1 MAITAPTDPLSA
13 LILAPFSAD
22 ALGRLSQ
29 RMDVTYESWLKTLK
43 IHDPDELADRINAL
57 GATALIVETDFVFAE
72 TLEQVGSL
80 RFVGVCRAALN
91 HVDVDAATEHGVLV
105 VNAPARNARAVAE
118 HVLGLMI
125 ALARRI
131 PEADRYVKEGSWKS
145 PVEPYLCLR
154 GIELGGRSLGI
165 VGLGAIGRQLA
176 SIASAIGMDVLAY
189 DPYVTRYS
197 GGELTDLR
205 SLLARSDFIATLA
218 PINSE
223 TTALLDAGALSLVRP
238 GAFLIMASGFAIA
251 DRTALLEA
259 LETGPLAG
267 AAIDVFD
274 THPVAPDSPLLS
286 AENVLLTPH
295 IAGATEETIFRHSDM
310 VAGDL
315 IRFLDGMMPLNA
327 VNPQAIDLPVG

>member
-1 MAITAPTDPLSA
+1 M
-13 LILAPFSAD
+13 APFSAD
-22 ALGRLSQ
+22 VLARLAR
-29 RMDVTYESWLKTLK
+29 RMDITYESWLETLK

-57 GATALIVETDFVFAE
+57 GAAALIVETDFIFAE
-72 TLEQVGSL
+72 TLEQVSTL

-91 HVDVDAATEHGVLV
+91 HIDVGAATEHGVLV
-105 VNAPARNARAVAE
+105 VNAPARNGRAVAE

-131 PEADRYVKEGSWKS
+131 PEADRYVKEGCWKS
-145 PVEPYLCLR
+145 PVEPYRSLR
-154 GIELGGRSLGI
+154 GIELGGRRLGI

-176 SIASAIGMDVLAY
+176 SIASAIGMDVLAC
-189 DPYVTRYS
+189 DPYVTES
-197 GGELTDLR
+197 GGCELTDLK

-223 TTALLDAGALSLVRP
+223 TTAMLDAEALSLVRP
-238 GAFLIMASGFAIA
+238 GAFLVMASGIAIA
-251 DRTALLEA
+251 DRAALLEA
-259 LETGPLAG
+259 LEAGPLAG

-286 AENVLLTPH
+286 AKNVLLTPH
-295 IAGATEETIFRHSDM
+295 IAGATEETIKRHSEM
-310 VAGDL
+310 VADDL
-315 IRFLDGMMPLNA
+315 IRFMDGLMPLNA

>member
-1 MAITAPTDPLSA
+1 MAITTPTHPSSA

-22 ALGRLSQ
+22 ALTRLSQ
-29 RMDVTYESWLKTLK
+29 RMDTTYESWLETLK

-57 GATALIVETDFVFAE
+57 GTTALIVETDFVFAE
-72 TLEQVGSL
+72 TLEQVSSL

-91 HVDVDAATEHGVLV
+91 HVDVGAATEHGVLV

-145 PVEPYLCLR
+145 PVEPYLTLR

-176 SIASAIGMDVLAY
+176 CIASAIGMDVLAY
-189 DPYVTRYS
+189 DPYVTRYG

-223 TTALLDAGALSLVRP
+223 TTAMLDAGALSLLRP
-238 GAFLIMASGFAIA
+238 GAFLIMASGIAIA
-251 DRTALLEA
+251 DQAALLEA
-259 LETGPLAG
+259 LETGPLAA

-295 IAGATEETIFRHSDM
+295 IAGATEETIHRHSEM

-315 IRFLDGMMPLNA
+315 IRFLDGLMPLNA

>member
-1 MAITAPTDPLSA
+1 MATTTPPHPSSA

-22 ALGRLSQ
+22 ALTRLSQ
-29 RMDVTYESWLKTLK
+29 RMEITYESWLETLK
-43 IHDPDELADRINAL
+43 IHDPDELAERINTL

-72 TLEQVGSL
+72 TFEQVSTL

-131 PEADRYVKEGSWKS
+131 PEADRYIKEGCWRS
-145 PVEPYLCLR
+145 PVEPYLSLR

-165 VGLGAIGRQLA
+165 IGLGAIGRHLA
-176 SIASAIGMDVLAY
+176 SIASAIGMNVLAY
-189 DPYVTRYS
+189 DPYVTRYG
-197 GGELTDLR
+197 GGELTDLEP
-205 SLLARSDFIATLA
+205 LLARSDFIATLA

-223 TTALLDAGALSLVRP
+223 TTAILNAEAMSLIRP
-238 GAFLIMASGFAIA
+238 GAFLVMASGIAIA

-259 LETGPLAG
+259 LKAGPLAG

-274 THPVAPDSPLLS
+274 THPIAPDSPLLS

-295 IAGATEETIFRHSDM
+295 IAGATEETIHRHSEM
-310 VAGDL
+310 VAGDM
-315 IRFLDGMMPLNA
+315 IRFLDGLMPLNA
-327 VNPQAIDLPVG
+327 VNPRAIDLPVA

>member
-1 MAITAPTDPLSA
+1 MAITNPPHPSSA
-13 LILAPFSAD
+13 LILAPFSDD
-22 ALGRLSQ
+22 ALTRLSQ
-29 RMDVTYESWLKTLK
+29 RMDITYASWQETLK

-72 TLEQVGSL
+72 TLKQVGTL

-91 HVDVDAATEHGVLV
+91 HVDVEAATEHGVLV
-105 VNAPARNARAVAE
+105 VNSPARNARAVAE

-131 PEADRYVKEGSWKS
+131 PQADRYVKEGSWKS
-145 PVEPYLCLR
+145 PVEPYLTLR

-176 SIASAIGMDVLAY
+176 SIASAIGMNVLAY
-189 DPYVTRYS
+189 DPYVTRYG
-197 GGELTDLR
+197 GGEMTDLK

-223 TTALLDAGALSLVRP
+223 TTAMLDAEALSLLRP
-238 GAFLIMASGFAIA
+238 GSFLVIASGVAIA
-251 DRTALLEA
+251 DRAALLEA
-259 LETGPLAG
+259 LETGPLAA

-295 IAGATEETIFRHSDM
+295 IAGATEETIYRHSEM

-315 IRFLDGMMPLNA
+315 IRFLDGLMPLNA
-327 VNPQAIDLPVG
+327 VNPQAIDLLVG